1 MKSRTCGSS
10 PPDSTGQR
18 TTDSIPSG
26 SVSQIEIVPATV
38 EHAES
43 LAPRLREADLDEV
56 WASGRHTGEEAL
68 TKSVKLST
76 LAWTALFDGQ
86 PEVMWG
92 VAEYPVRDGS
102 FGIVWLLSSPRMYE
116 VKGRFLEES
125 KNYVAVMNAAYD
137 TIFNY
142 VHAANIVSQKW
153 LLSLGFHKVSVH
165 PDFNGNGETF
175 ILFAKERSC
184 VSP

>member
-1 MKSRTCGSS
+1 ME
-10 PPDSTGQR
+10 
-18 TTDSIPSG
+18 
-26 SVSQIEIVPATV
+26 IEIVQAT
-38 EHAES
+38 EDHAIS

-56 WASGRHTGEEAL
+56 WASGRHTGLEAL

-92 VAEYPVRDGS
+92 VAEYPIRDGS
-102 FGIVWLLSSPRMYE
+102 FGIVWLLASDRMYE
-116 VKGRFLEES
+116 VRGRFLEES
-125 KNYVAVMNAAYD
+125 KNYVSTMNEVFD

-142 VHAANIVSQKW
+142 VHAGNIKSQRW
-153 LLSLGFHKVSVH
+153 LLSLGFHKVSIQ

-184 VSP
+184 ASL